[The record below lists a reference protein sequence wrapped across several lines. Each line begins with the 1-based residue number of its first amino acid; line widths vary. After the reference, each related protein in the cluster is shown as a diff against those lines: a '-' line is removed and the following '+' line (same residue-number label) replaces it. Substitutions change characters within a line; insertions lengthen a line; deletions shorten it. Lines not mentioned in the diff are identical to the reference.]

1 MSKGILI
8 TLEGPEGAGKTTILH
23 QILPILTQMGVDILT
38 TREPGGIRIAESIRE
53 IILAPE
59 NTAIDGKTELLLFA
73 AARRQHLNEKVRPAL
88 AEGKIV
94 IIDRFIDS
102 SVAYQGYAR
111 GIDVAD
117 VETINNFATDGLLPD
132 LTLYFDVDTEI
143 GLSRVMS
150 GDREVNRLDLEAQ
163 EMHQKVRAGYQAI
176 AKANPKRIVTIDAS
190 QAIDQVVAA
199 TLSTLQIRFPEIFA
213 SVFPSTSLKPKSAA
227 ASVRPL
233 SSAKVKLLSAPVG
246 VSPSGVTLKVRVL
259 GTASNAPLLSCTEK
273 LKLAYGLP
281 CSSPSDTNRKCPSVM
296 SATSTTVPAVT
307 AMPFSNS

>member
-1 MSKGILI
+1 MTKGILI
-8 TLEGPEGAGKTTILH
+8 TLEGPEGAGKTTILQ
-23 QILPILTQMGVDILT
+23 QILPILTQVGVAILT
-38 TREPGGIRIAESIRE
+38 TREPGGIRIAENIRE

-88 AEGKIV
+88 AEGEIV

-117 VETINNFATDGLLPD
+117 VEMINNFATDGLLPD

-150 GDREVNRLDLEAQ
+150 GNREVNRLDLEAE

-176 AKANPKRIVTIDAS
+176 AKANPERIVTIDAS
-190 QAIDQVVAA
+190 QTIDQVVST
-199 TLSTLQIRFPEIFA
+199 TLSTLQSRFPGIFDGH
-213 SVFPSTSLKPKSAA
+213 F
-227 ASVRPL
+227 
-233 SSAKVKLLSAPVG
+233 
-246 VSPSGVTLKVRVL
+246 
-259 GTASNAPLLSCTEK
+259 
-273 LKLAYGLP
+273 
-281 CSSPSDTNRKCPSVM
+281 
-296 SATSTTVPAVT
+296 
-307 AMPFSNS
+307 

>member
-1 MSKGILI
+1 MI
-8 TLEGPEGAGKTTILH
+8 TLEGPEGAGKTTILQ
-23 QILPILTQMGVDILT
+23 QILPILTQVGVAILT
-38 TREPGGIRIAESIRE
+38 TREPGGIRIAENIRE

-88 AEGKIV
+88 AEGEIV

-117 VETINNFATDGLLPD
+117 VEMINNFATDGLLPD

-150 GDREVNRLDLEAQ
+150 GNREVNRLDLEAE

-176 AKANPKRIVTIDAS
+176 AKANPERIVTIDAS
-190 QAIDQVVAA
+190 QTIDQVVST
-199 TLSTLQIRFPEIFA
+199 TLSTLQSRFPEIFDGH
-213 SVFPSTSLKPKSAA
+213 F
-227 ASVRPL
+227 
-233 SSAKVKLLSAPVG
+233 
-246 VSPSGVTLKVRVL
+246 
-259 GTASNAPLLSCTEK
+259 
-273 LKLAYGLP
+273 
-281 CSSPSDTNRKCPSVM
+281 
-296 SATSTTVPAVT
+296 
-307 AMPFSNS
+307 

>member
-117 VETINNFATDGLLPD
+117 GLLPD

-199 TLSTLQIRFPEIFA
+199 TLSTLQIRFPEIFDGH
-213 SVFPSTSLKPKSAA
+213 F
-227 ASVRPL
+227 
-233 SSAKVKLLSAPVG
+233 
-246 VSPSGVTLKVRVL
+246 
-259 GTASNAPLLSCTEK
+259 
-273 LKLAYGLP
+273 
-281 CSSPSDTNRKCPSVM
+281 
-296 SATSTTVPAVT
+296 
-307 AMPFSNS
+307 

>member
-111 GIDVAD
+111 GID
-117 VETINNFATDGLLPD
+117 ATDGLLPD

-199 TLSTLQIRFPEIFA
+199 TLSTLQIRFPEIFDGH
-213 SVFPSTSLKPKSAA
+213 F
-227 ASVRPL
+227 
-233 SSAKVKLLSAPVG
+233 
-246 VSPSGVTLKVRVL
+246 
-259 GTASNAPLLSCTEK
+259 
-273 LKLAYGLP
+273 
-281 CSSPSDTNRKCPSVM
+281 
-296 SATSTTVPAVT
+296 
-307 AMPFSNS
+307 

>member
-1 MSKGILI
+1 MTKGILI
-8 TLEGPEGAGKTTILH
+8 TLEGPEGAGKTTILQ
-23 QILPILTQMGVDILT
+23 QILPILTQVGVAILT
-38 TREPGGIRIAESIRE
+38 TREPGGIRIAENIRE

-88 AEGKIV
+88 AEGEIV

-117 VETINNFATDGLLPD
+117 VEMINNFATDGLLPD

-150 GDREVNRLDLEAQ
+150 GKREVNRLDLEAK

-176 AKANPKRIVTIDAS
+176 AKANPERIVTIDAS
-190 QAIDQVVAA
+190 QTIDQVVST
-199 TLSTLQIRFPEIFA
+199 TLSTLQSRFPEIFDGH
-213 SVFPSTSLKPKSAA
+213 F
-227 ASVRPL
+227 
-233 SSAKVKLLSAPVG
+233 
-246 VSPSGVTLKVRVL
+246 
-259 GTASNAPLLSCTEK
+259 
-273 LKLAYGLP
+273 
-281 CSSPSDTNRKCPSVM
+281 
-296 SATSTTVPAVT
+296 
-307 AMPFSNS
+307 

>member
-1 MSKGILI
+1 MTKGILI
-8 TLEGPEGAGKTTILH
+8 TLEGPEGAGKTTILQ
-23 QILPILTQMGVDILT
+23 QILPILTQVGVAILT

-53 IILAPE
+53 IILTPE

-117 VETINNFATDGLLPD
+117 VEMINNFATDGLLPD

-150 GDREVNRLDLEAQ
+150 GNREVNRLDLEAK

-176 AKANPKRIVTIDAS
+176 AKANPERIVTIDAS
-190 QAIDQVVAA
+190 QTIDQVVST
-199 TLSTLQIRFPEIFA
+199 TLSTLQSRFPEIFDGH
-213 SVFPSTSLKPKSAA
+213 F
-227 ASVRPL
+227 
-233 SSAKVKLLSAPVG
+233 
-246 VSPSGVTLKVRVL
+246 
-259 GTASNAPLLSCTEK
+259 
-273 LKLAYGLP
+273 
-281 CSSPSDTNRKCPSVM
+281 
-296 SATSTTVPAVT
+296 
-307 AMPFSNS
+307 

>member
-8 TLEGPEGAGKTTILH
+8 TLEGPEGAGK
-23 QILPILTQMGVDILT
+23 
-38 TREPGGIRIAESIRE
+38 
-53 IILAPE
+53 
-59 NTAIDGKTELLLFA
+59 TAIDGKTELLLFA

-199 TLSTLQIRFPEIFA
+199 TLSTLQIRFPEIFDGH
-213 SVFPSTSLKPKSAA
+213 F
-227 ASVRPL
+227 
-233 SSAKVKLLSAPVG
+233 
-246 VSPSGVTLKVRVL
+246 
-259 GTASNAPLLSCTEK
+259 
-273 LKLAYGLP
+273 
-281 CSSPSDTNRKCPSVM
+281 
-296 SATSTTVPAVT
+296 
-307 AMPFSNS
+307 

>member
-1 MSKGILI
+1 MTKRILI
-8 TLEGPEGAGKTTILH
+8 TLEGPEGAGKTTILQ
-23 QILPILTQMGVDILT
+23 QILPILTQVGVAILT

-59 NTAIDGKTELLLFA
+59 NTAIDGRTELLLFA

-117 VETINNFATDGLLPD
+117 VEMINNFATDGLLPD

-150 GDREVNRLDLEAQ
+150 GNREVNRLDLEAK

-176 AKANPKRIVTIDAS
+176 AKANPERIVTIDAS
-190 QAIDQVVAA
+190 QTIDQVVST
-199 TLSTLQIRFPEIFA
+199 TLSTLQSRFPEIFDGH
-213 SVFPSTSLKPKSAA
+213 F
-227 ASVRPL
+227 
-233 SSAKVKLLSAPVG
+233 
-246 VSPSGVTLKVRVL
+246 
-259 GTASNAPLLSCTEK
+259 
-273 LKLAYGLP
+273 
-281 CSSPSDTNRKCPSVM
+281 
-296 SATSTTVPAVT
+296 
-307 AMPFSNS
+307 

>member
-111 GIDVAD
+111 GIYVAD

-199 TLSTLQIRFPEIFA
+199 TLSTLQIRFPEIFDGH
-213 SVFPSTSLKPKSAA
+213 F
-227 ASVRPL
+227 
-233 SSAKVKLLSAPVG
+233 
-246 VSPSGVTLKVRVL
+246 
-259 GTASNAPLLSCTEK
+259 
-273 LKLAYGLP
+273 
-281 CSSPSDTNRKCPSVM
+281 
-296 SATSTTVPAVT
+296 
-307 AMPFSNS
+307 

>member
-1 MSKGILI
+1 MTKGILI
-8 TLEGPEGAGKTTILH
+8 TLEGPEGAGKTTILQ
-23 QILPILTQMGVDILT
+23 QILPILTQVGVAILT

-117 VETINNFATDGLLPD
+117 VEMINNFATDGLLPD

-150 GDREVNRLDLEAQ
+150 GNREVNRLDLEAK

-176 AKANPKRIVTIDAS
+176 AKANPERIVTIDAS
-190 QAIDQVVAA
+190 QTIEQVVST
-199 TLSTLQIRFPEIFA
+199 TLSTLQSRFPEIFDGH
-213 SVFPSTSLKPKSAA
+213 F
-227 ASVRPL
+227 
-233 SSAKVKLLSAPVG
+233 
-246 VSPSGVTLKVRVL
+246 
-259 GTASNAPLLSCTEK
+259 
-273 LKLAYGLP
+273 
-281 CSSPSDTNRKCPSVM
+281 
-296 SATSTTVPAVT
+296 
-307 AMPFSNS
+307 

>member
-1 MSKGILI
+1 MTKGILI
-8 TLEGPEGAGKTTILH
+8 TLEGPEGAGKTTILQ
-23 QILPILTQMGVDILT
+23 QILPILTQVGVAILT

-88 AEGKIV
+88 AEGKSV

-117 VETINNFATDGLLPD
+117 VEMINNFATDGLLPD

-150 GDREVNRLDLEAQ
+150 GNREVNRLALEAE

-176 AKANPKRIVTIDAS
+176 AKANPERIVTIDAS
-190 QAIDQVVAA
+190 QTIDQVVST
-199 TLSTLQIRFPEIFA
+199 TLSTLQSRFPEIFDGH
-213 SVFPSTSLKPKSAA
+213 F
-227 ASVRPL
+227 
-233 SSAKVKLLSAPVG
+233 
-246 VSPSGVTLKVRVL
+246 
-259 GTASNAPLLSCTEK
+259 
-273 LKLAYGLP
+273 
-281 CSSPSDTNRKCPSVM
+281 
-296 SATSTTVPAVT
+296 
-307 AMPFSNS
+307 

>member
-143 GLSRVMS
+143 GLSCVMS

-199 TLSTLQIRFPEIFA
+199 TLSTLQIRFPEIFDGH
-213 SVFPSTSLKPKSAA
+213 F
-227 ASVRPL
+227 
-233 SSAKVKLLSAPVG
+233 
-246 VSPSGVTLKVRVL
+246 
-259 GTASNAPLLSCTEK
+259 
-273 LKLAYGLP
+273 
-281 CSSPSDTNRKCPSVM
+281 
-296 SATSTTVPAVT
+296 
-307 AMPFSNS
+307 

>member
-23 QILPILTQMGVDILT
+23 QILPILTQMGVDILP

-117 VETINNFATDGLLPD
+117 VETINNFATDGLLPG

-199 TLSTLQIRFPEIFA
+199 TLSTLQIRFPEIFDGH
-213 SVFPSTSLKPKSAA
+213 F
-227 ASVRPL
+227 
-233 SSAKVKLLSAPVG
+233 
-246 VSPSGVTLKVRVL
+246 
-259 GTASNAPLLSCTEK
+259 
-273 LKLAYGLP
+273 
-281 CSSPSDTNRKCPSVM
+281 
-296 SATSTTVPAVT
+296 
-307 AMPFSNS
+307 

>member
-23 QILPILTQMGVDILT
+23 QILPILTQMGVDILP

-117 VETINNFATDGLLPD
+117 VETINNFATDGILPD

-199 TLSTLQIRFPEIFA
+199 TLSTLQIRFPEIFDGH
-213 SVFPSTSLKPKSAA
+213 F
-227 ASVRPL
+227 
-233 SSAKVKLLSAPVG
+233 
-246 VSPSGVTLKVRVL
+246 
-259 GTASNAPLLSCTEK
+259 
-273 LKLAYGLP
+273 
-281 CSSPSDTNRKCPSVM
+281 
-296 SATSTTVPAVT
+296 
-307 AMPFSNS
+307 

>member
-1 MSKGILI
+1 MTKGILI
-8 TLEGPEGAGKTTILH
+8 TLEGPEGAGKTTILQ
-23 QILPILTQMGVDILT
+23 QILPILTQVGVAILT
-38 TREPGGIRIAESIRE
+38 TREPGGIRIAENIRE

-59 NTAIDGKTELLLFA
+59 NTAIDGRTELLLFA

-117 VETINNFATDGLLPD
+117 VEMINNFATDGLLPD

-150 GDREVNRLDLEAQ
+150 GNREVNRLDLEAK

-176 AKANPKRIVTIDAS
+176 AKANPERIVTIDAS
-190 QAIDQVVAA
+190 QTIDQVVST
-199 TLSTLQIRFPEIFA
+199 TLSTLQSRFPEIFDGH
-213 SVFPSTSLKPKSAA
+213 F
-227 ASVRPL
+227 
-233 SSAKVKLLSAPVG
+233 
-246 VSPSGVTLKVRVL
+246 
-259 GTASNAPLLSCTEK
+259 
-273 LKLAYGLP
+273 
-281 CSSPSDTNRKCPSVM
+281 
-296 SATSTTVPAVT
+296 
-307 AMPFSNS
+307 

>member
-73 AARRQHLNEKVRPAL
+73 AARRQHLNEKVRPAS

-199 TLSTLQIRFPEIFA
+199 TLSTLQIRFPEIFDGH
-213 SVFPSTSLKPKSAA
+213 F
-227 ASVRPL
+227 
-233 SSAKVKLLSAPVG
+233 
-246 VSPSGVTLKVRVL
+246 
-259 GTASNAPLLSCTEK
+259 
-273 LKLAYGLP
+273 
-281 CSSPSDTNRKCPSVM
+281 
-296 SATSTTVPAVT
+296 
-307 AMPFSNS
+307 

>member
-8 TLEGPEGAGKTTILH
+8 TLEGPEGAGKTTILN

-199 TLSTLQIRFPEIFA
+199 TLSTLQIRFPEIFDGH
-213 SVFPSTSLKPKSAA
+213 F
-227 ASVRPL
+227 
-233 SSAKVKLLSAPVG
+233 
-246 VSPSGVTLKVRVL
+246 
-259 GTASNAPLLSCTEK
+259 
-273 LKLAYGLP
+273 
-281 CSSPSDTNRKCPSVM
+281 
-296 SATSTTVPAVT
+296 
-307 AMPFSNS
+307 

>member
-1 MSKGILI
+1 MGKGILI

-199 TLSTLQIRFPEIFA
+199 TLSTLQIRFPEIFDGH
-213 SVFPSTSLKPKSAA
+213 F
-227 ASVRPL
+227 
-233 SSAKVKLLSAPVG
+233 
-246 VSPSGVTLKVRVL
+246 
-259 GTASNAPLLSCTEK
+259 
-273 LKLAYGLP
+273 
-281 CSSPSDTNRKCPSVM
+281 
-296 SATSTTVPAVT
+296 
-307 AMPFSNS
+307 

>member
-23 QILPILTQMGVDILT
+23 QILPILTQMGVDILP

-143 GLSRVMS
+143 GLSRVML

-199 TLSTLQIRFPEIFA
+199 TLSTLQIRFPEIFDGH
-213 SVFPSTSLKPKSAA
+213 F
-227 ASVRPL
+227 
-233 SSAKVKLLSAPVG
+233 
-246 VSPSGVTLKVRVL
+246 
-259 GTASNAPLLSCTEK
+259 
-273 LKLAYGLP
+273 
-281 CSSPSDTNRKCPSVM
+281 
-296 SATSTTVPAVT
+296 
-307 AMPFSNS
+307 

>member
-1 MSKGILI
+1 MTKGILI
-8 TLEGPEGAGKTTILH
+8 TLEGPEGAGKTTILQ
-23 QILPILTQMGVDILT
+23 QILPILTQVGVAILT

-117 VETINNFATDGLLPD
+117 VEMINNFATDGLLPD

-150 GDREVNRLDLEAQ
+150 GNREVNRLDLEAK
-163 EMHQKVRAGYQAI
+163 EKHQKVRAGYQPI
-176 AKANPKRIVTIDAS
+176 AKAKPERIVTIDAS
-190 QAIDQVVAA
+190 QTIDQVVST
-199 TLSTLQIRFPEIFA
+199 TLSTLQSRFPEIFDGH
-213 SVFPSTSLKPKSAA
+213 F
-227 ASVRPL
+227 
-233 SSAKVKLLSAPVG
+233 
-246 VSPSGVTLKVRVL
+246 
-259 GTASNAPLLSCTEK
+259 
-273 LKLAYGLP
+273 
-281 CSSPSDTNRKCPSVM
+281 
-296 SATSTTVPAVT
+296 
-307 AMPFSNS
+307 

>member
-1 MSKGILI
+1 MTKGILI
-8 TLEGPEGAGKTTILH
+8 TLEGPEGAGKTTILQ
-23 QILPILTQMGVDILT
+23 QILPILTQVGVAILT

-117 VETINNFATDGLLPD
+117 VEMINNFATDGLLPD

-150 GDREVNRLDLEAQ
+150 GNREVNRLDLEAK

-176 AKANPKRIVTIDAS
+176 AKANPERIVTIDAS
-190 QAIDQVVAA
+190 QTIDQVVST
-199 TLSTLQIRFPEIFA
+199 TLSTLQSRFPEIFDGN
-213 SVFPSTSLKPKSAA
+213 F
-227 ASVRPL
+227 
-233 SSAKVKLLSAPVG
+233 
-246 VSPSGVTLKVRVL
+246 
-259 GTASNAPLLSCTEK
+259 
-273 LKLAYGLP
+273 
-281 CSSPSDTNRKCPSVM
+281 
-296 SATSTTVPAVT
+296 
-307 AMPFSNS
+307 

>member
-1 MSKGILI
+1 MTKGILI

-23 QILPILTQMGVDILT
+23 KILPMLTQTGADILT

-117 VETINNFATDGLLPD
+117 VEMINNFATDGLLPD
-132 LTLYFDVDTEI
+132 LTLYFDV
-143 GLSRVMS
+143 RRCCVM
-150 GDREVNRLDLEAQ
+150 
-163 EMHQKVRAGYQAI
+163 
-176 AKANPKRIVTIDAS
+176 
-190 QAIDQVVAA
+190 
-199 TLSTLQIRFPEIFA
+199 
-213 SVFPSTSLKPKSAA
+213 
-227 ASVRPL
+227 
-233 SSAKVKLLSAPVG
+233 
-246 VSPSGVTLKVRVL
+246 
-259 GTASNAPLLSCTEK
+259 
-273 LKLAYGLP
+273 
-281 CSSPSDTNRKCPSVM
+281 
-296 SATSTTVPAVT
+296 
-307 AMPFSNS
+307 

>member
-1 MSKGILI
+1 MTNGILI
-8 TLEGPEGAGKTTILH
+8 TLEGPEGAGKTTIL
-23 QILPILTQMGVDILT
+23 QEILPILTQAGVAILT

-117 VETINNFATDGLLPD
+117 VEAINRFATDGLLPD
-132 LTLYFDVDTEI
+132 LTLYLDVDTEV
-143 GLSRVMS
+143 GLTRVMA

-176 AKANPKRIVTIDAS
+176 AKAHPERIVTIDAS
-190 QAIDQVVAA
+190 QALDQVVAA
-199 TLSTLQIRFPEIFA
+199 TLVALQTRFPEIFDGH
-213 SVFPSTSLKPKSAA
+213 F
-227 ASVRPL
+227 
-233 SSAKVKLLSAPVG
+233 
-246 VSPSGVTLKVRVL
+246 
-259 GTASNAPLLSCTEK
+259 
-273 LKLAYGLP
+273 
-281 CSSPSDTNRKCPSVM
+281 
-296 SATSTTVPAVT
+296 
-307 AMPFSNS
+307 

>member
-88 AEGKIV
+88 AEGEIV

-117 VETINNFATDGLLPD
+117 VEMINNFATDGLLPD

-150 GDREVNRLDLEAQ
+150 GNREVNRLDLEAE

-176 AKANPKRIVTIDAS
+176 AKANPERIVTIDAS
-190 QAIDQVVAA
+190 QTIDQVVST
-199 TLSTLQIRFPEIFA
+199 TLSTLQSRFPEIFDGH
-213 SVFPSTSLKPKSAA
+213 F
-227 ASVRPL
+227 
-233 SSAKVKLLSAPVG
+233 
-246 VSPSGVTLKVRVL
+246 
-259 GTASNAPLLSCTEK
+259 
-273 LKLAYGLP
+273 
-281 CSSPSDTNRKCPSVM
+281 
-296 SATSTTVPAVT
+296 
-307 AMPFSNS
+307 